1 MKEQIARYISSTFLH
16 GERTVA
22 YDEPLFESGIVDSLG
37 FITLLSYL
45 EKTFRV
51 RIGMSEITME
61 KFNTIDSMASIVA
74 GKQAA
79 AAQG

>member
-22 YDEPLFESGIVDSLG
+22 FDEPLFESGIIDSLG

-51 RIGMSEITME
+51 RIGMAEITME
-61 KFNTIDSMASIVA
+61 KFNTVESMAAIVA
-74 GKQAA
+74 EKTAA
-79 AAQG
+79 AG